1 MGNEKRNLIEDIINN
16 YDIEEQLVVEQLN
29 FVNHHGPTLGTFREE
44 IWQDLFA
51 KIIPKKFS
59 IERSVFL
66 IDSKG
71 RTSSEVDLA
80 IFDEMYTPYI
90 FRKGKIKYIPIEAVA
105 VAIQCKSTDF
115 GGISDWAKS
124 IKKLKTT
131 GNSIA
136 RMATTVCVEPPK
148 TQSSTRP
155 IMILCSIS
163 KPSKENAELFDF
175 IIHKAKGNSAR
186 LVVEIPNDNRS
197 LFDWYLTLNHYNESS
212 KNQIDDTDAKAES
225 VNPNNMQEKK
235 EEKIEAAISNIRNA
249 LEQTEYKYIDD
260 KIAAINTCFDS
271 IHKDLNELKLED
283 NYSIHSDNH
292 NTSLLTLNFQLN
304 QLLMLINNP
313 MLFPHQAYV
322 EMFNKISKEKID
334 GNDTENKT

>member
-105 VAIQCKSTDF
+105 VAIQCKSTGFD
-115 GGISDWAKS
+115 GISDWANS
-124 IKKLKTT
+124 IKKLKTC
-131 GNSIA
+131 NKSIA
-136 RMATTVCVEPPK
+136 RMATNICIESAK
-148 TQSSTRP
+148 TQLATRP
-155 IMILCSIS
+155 IIILCSIAN
-163 KPSKENAELFDF
+163 PSKLSSSTTNDFDF
-175 IIHKAKGNSAR
+175 FVYMGDPKSGEHGIK
-186 LVVEIPNDNRS
+186 VDVPNGKYS
-197 LFDWYLTLNHYNESS
+197 LFDWYNELNNYSISKEKALTDDNSS
-212 KNQIDDTDAKAES
+212 ANVKQQDKKE
-225 VNPNNMQEKK
+225 K
-235 EEKIEAAISNIRNA
+235 EEKHLKSRTLNNYQINSN
-249 LEQTEYKYIDD
+249 
-260 KIAAINTCFDS
+260 
-271 IHKDLNELKLED
+271 
-283 NYSIHSDNH
+283 NY

-322 EMFNKISKEKID
+322 EMFNKISKEKTD
-334 GNDTENKT
+334 GNDTENRT

>member
-1 MGNEKRNLIEDIINN
+1 MGNEKSNLIEDIIKN
-16 YDIEEQLVVEQLN
+16 YDIEEQLVAEQLN
-29 FVNHHGPTLGTFREE
+29 FVNHHGPTIGTFREE

-71 RTSSEVDLA
+71 RTSKEVDLA

-105 VAIQCKSTDF
+105 VVIQCKSKRSI
-115 GGISDWAKS
+115 GIQDWVNS
-124 IKKLKTT
+124 IRELKTT
-131 GNSIA
+131 SNSIA
-136 RMATTVCVEPPK
+136 RMATTVCVKPPT

-163 KPSKENAELFDF
+163 TPSEKNAKLFDF

-186 LVVEIPNDNRS
+186 LVVKIPKGDRS
-197 LFDWYLTLNHYNESS
+197 LFDWYVELNHCCVP
-212 KNQIDDTDAKAES
+212 K
-225 VNPNNMQEKK
+225 
-235 EEKIEAAISNIRNA
+235 
-249 LEQTEYKYIDD
+249 D
-260 KIAAINTCFDS
+260 KINLDIKESDRSTLETS
-271 IHKDLNELKLED
+271 LKKS
-283 NYSIHSDNH
+283 YSIHSDNH

-322 EMFNKISKEKID
+322 EMFNKISKEKTD